1 MSYTKLSGTY
11 GGAVINFSGNPVKFL
26 YWSNWSTKVVHWK

>member
-11 GGAVINFSGNPVKFL
+11 GGAVINFRNPVKFL